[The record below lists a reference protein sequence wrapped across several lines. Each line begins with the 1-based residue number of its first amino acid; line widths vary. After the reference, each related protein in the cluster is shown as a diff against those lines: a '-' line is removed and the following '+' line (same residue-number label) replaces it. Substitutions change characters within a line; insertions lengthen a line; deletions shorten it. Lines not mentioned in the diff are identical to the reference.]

1 MQYQKIMC
9 LDYGDA
15 RIGIAFTD
23 FLQIT
28 VNPYEIYHTVN
39 KEKDIEYISNLAHN
53 NSVNLIVIGMPYS
66 LDGQSNDRTRITQD
80 FGTELEQFSKI
91 KVVYEDERLSSYI
104 LSTRKKD
111 SLKNADYKIKESYKK
126 YFTGNNE
133 SPNKQKEDSI
143 LDFNKKYS
151 NRIIYIFKE
160 QWIQKK
166 KNMNKTWRCLN

>member
-39 KEKDIEYISNLAHN
+39 KEKDLEYISNLAHN

-66 LDGQSNDRTRITQD
+66 LDGQSNDRTKITQD
-80 FGTELEQFSKI
+80 FGAELEQFSKI
-91 KVVYEDERLSSYI
+91 KVVYEDERLSEEYI
-104 LSTRKKD
+104 IE
-111 SLKNADYKIKESYKK
+111 KI
-126 YFTGNNE
+126 N
-133 SPNKQKEDSI
+133 
-143 LDFNKKYS
+143 
-151 NRIIYIFKE
+151 
-160 QWIQKK
+160 
-166 KNMNKTWRCLN
+166 